1 MRNASSQNQSKAK
14 VAVISAQAPSPEA
27 KSQQLKE
34 QITIAL
40 VGLGALIA
48 SQAG

>member
-1 MRNASSQNQSKAK
+1 MRNASHNQSKVK
-14 VAVISAQAPSPEA
+14 VAVASAQAPSPEA
-27 KSQQLKE
+27 ERQQLKE

-48 SQAG
+48 SGAA